1 MVVRAMEKNKV
12 KCETYCE
19 GKMKKE
25 GGIRCE
31 EWKVGNAV
39 KVSSD
44 TWENSQN

>member
-25 GGIRCE
+25 GGILLD
-31 EWKVGNAV
+31 V
-39 KVSSD
+39 KSGR
-44 TWENSQN
+44 WEM